1 MKVTNTFHTRS
12 ADSLSEK
19 SIHCT
24 TSVCVCIWCVFVC
37 VSVDGPVADVVMEA
51 MVPLLSQSTCKS
63 ALGKQLLTN
72 TMFCAGYLS
81 GGVDSCQV
89 YSNI

>member
-1 MKVTNTFHTRS
+1 MFDT
-12 ADSLSEK
+12 
-19 SIHCT
+19 
-24 TSVCVCIWCVFVC
+24 CVI
-37 VSVDGPVADVVMEA
+37 VDGPAADVVMEA

-81 GGVDSCQV
+81 GGIDSCQV
-89 YSNI
+89 